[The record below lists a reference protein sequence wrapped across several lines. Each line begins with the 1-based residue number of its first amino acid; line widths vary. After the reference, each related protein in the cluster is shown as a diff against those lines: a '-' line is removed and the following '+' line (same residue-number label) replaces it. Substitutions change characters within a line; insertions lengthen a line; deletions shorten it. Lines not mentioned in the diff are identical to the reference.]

1 MFVAFFKLLMYE
13 YFFDKILGEEIMLS
27 SRNHAE
33 ILINRNFLKPKLLA
47 SVLGIQE
54 AFNLSVFIKIIS
66 CAG

>member
-1 MFVAFFKLLMYE
+1 MYE
-13 YFFDKILGEEIMLS
+13 YFFDKILGEEVMLS

-54 AFNLSVFIKIIS
+54 TPDIQSFSIYQNNIMRRVK
-66 CAG
+66 